1 MESSDAYFDRKLE
14 ELKLLNSC
22 LAAPLSLD
30 RPGSVDDVIRRKFQ
44 LTAALRAAH
53 EMQEWNATETAW
65 AGSARPVSGPFKF
78 RYDYQRA
85 DLAVKGP
92 SFYALD
98 KRHVS

>member
-1 MESSDAYFDRKLE
+1 MMESTDAYFDRKLE

-30 RPGSVDDVIRRKFQ
+30 RPDSVDDVIRRKFQ

-65 AGSARPVSGPFKF
+65 AAARVHSAGP
-78 RYDYQRA
+78 
-85 DLAVKGP
+85 L
-92 SFYALD
+92 SFDTTINALTWP
-98 KRHVS
+98 